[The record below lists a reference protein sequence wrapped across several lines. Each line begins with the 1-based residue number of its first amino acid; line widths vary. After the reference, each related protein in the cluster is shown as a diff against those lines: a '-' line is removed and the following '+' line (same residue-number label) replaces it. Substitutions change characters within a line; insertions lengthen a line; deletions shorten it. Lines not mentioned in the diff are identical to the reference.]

1 LRIEGSGIPK
11 QAEYKIRAIDLA
23 EHISEWSSTVLIYF
37 GSFNKISTD
46 LQNND
51 YRLSQNFPNPFN
63 PTTTIEYSIKS
74 PGDVSLKVYDI
85 LGTEVASLVNE
96 VKEPGNYSVTF
107 DAENLPSGMY
117 VYILSTG
124 NFIDTKKFIILK

>member
-1 LRIEGSGIPK
+1 M
-11 QAEYKIRAIDLA
+11 
-23 EHISEWSSTVLIYF
+23 
-37 GSFNKISTD
+37 STD